1 MMWLLVA
8 VGAAAGAPLR
18 YLVDRAVQVRHA
30 SDFPWGTF
38 TVNVAGC
45 LLLGVLTGAVRG
57 GGLGPAAQV
66 WIGTGLCGA
75 LTTYSTFSYE
85 GLRLVERGRPGL
97 ALANLLGTT
106 VVGLGAVA
114 LGFSV
119 VRGAVG

>member
-1 MMWLLVA
+1 MTWLLVA
-8 VGAAAGAPLR
+8 AGAAVGAPLR
-18 YLVDRAVQVRHA
+18 YLVDRAVQSRHP

-57 GGLGPAAQV
+57 GGLGTAAQT

-85 GLRLVERGRPGL
+85 CLRLVERGRPGP
-97 ALANLLGTT
+97 AVANVLGTT

-114 LGFSV
+114 LGLSV
-119 VRGAVG
+119 VRAGVG